1 MSTGPFTSARLS
13 TASARSSAETSLSEQ
28 VRAER
33 AKLLALVIFI
43 VCRMLP
49 RIILVILSDT
59 VVIIV
64 VVFTARRW
72 TPPRRV
78 VDAGRVLVRGFT
90 ITVLGYGREM
100 KFPSR
105 ARLRYRIGPTVVDEL
120 NNGALSVVAA
130 TRSATIMEWL
140 SG

>member
-43 VCRMLP
+43 VRRMLP

-59 VVIIV
+59 VVI

-120 NNGALSVVAA
+120 K
-130 TRSATIMEWL
+130 
-140 SG
+140 